1 MPSGRTQLRL
11 LGDFYFRSTSYDY
24 LIVNDAIAI
33 AEGTGRISGQ
43 DYRFRVQGID
53 NGWLDFFQITIW
65 DPATGEVVYDNGI
78 LYDKGD
84 VVLLGGIRVRS

>member
-1 MPSGRTQLRL
+1 M
-11 LGDFYFRSTSYDY
+11 LGEFFFRSTSYDY

-33 AEGTGRISGQ
+33 AEGVGKIGNTQ
-43 DYRFRVQGID
+43 YRFRVQGID

-65 DPATGEVVYDNGI
+65 DPVTDEVVYDNGV

-84 VVLLGGIRVRS
+84 LVLLGGITLRS